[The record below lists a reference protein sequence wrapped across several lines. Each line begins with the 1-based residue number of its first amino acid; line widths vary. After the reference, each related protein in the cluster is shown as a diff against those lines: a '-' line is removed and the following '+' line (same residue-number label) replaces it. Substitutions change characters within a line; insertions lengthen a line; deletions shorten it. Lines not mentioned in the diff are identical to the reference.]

1 MLSWSYRSARG
12 WLPMGSITGQTRPL
26 PVELWGKVPPDRI
39 CDLCHQIPR
48 GRALSS
54 KHQIYSVAAGD
65 IFTVPLDDGEVAL
78 GQVIGKYT
86 KALYVIVFDLVASS
100 KSVQTLHFSDVTAA
114 TPLLARMT
122 FDARFRPGMW
132 QIVGNSVPDQRRFLP
147 AFSHGSEDY
156 DGVHVTNF
164 EGSRMRR
171 ATADEARR
179 VPHLTI
185 DSPMV
190 LEKAL
195 RAHHGLEPWL
205 PVYDDL
211 RYRPTPTSWELFG
224 QPRSAR
230 ADSARAAP
238 EQQSA
243 RGDDHDR

>member
-1 MLSWSYRSARG
+1 
-12 WLPMGSITGQTRPL
+12 
-26 PVELWGKVPPDRI
+26 
-39 CDLCHQIPR
+39 
-48 GRALSS
+48 LSS
-54 KHQIYSVAAGD
+54 KQQICSVAVGD
-65 IFTVPLDDGEVAL
+65 IFTVPLDDGQVAL

-86 KALYVIVFDLVASS
+86 KALYVIIFDLVASGR
-100 KSVQTLHFSDVTAA
+100 SVQTLNFSDVTAA

-147 AFSHGSEDY
+147 AFGHGSEDY

-164 EGSRMRR
+164 EGSKMRR

-224 QPRSAR
+224 EPRPAR
-230 ADSARAAP
+230 ADSARGAP
-238 EQQSA
+238 EHQSVG
-243 RGDDHDR
+243 GDGHGH

>member
-1 MLSWSYRSARG
+1 MSSQQQ
-12 WLPMGSITGQTRPL
+12 IH
-26 PVELWGKVPPDRI
+26 PVAV
-39 CDLCHQIPR
+39 
-48 GRALSS
+48 
-54 KHQIYSVAAGD
+54 GD
-65 IFTVPLDDGEVAL
+65 VFTVPLDDGKVVL

-86 KALYVIVFDLVASS
+86 KALYVIIFDLVVPVSPVHGLQLS
-100 KSVQTLHFSDVTAA
+100 EVTAA
-114 TPLLARMT
+114 APFLARMT

-147 AFSHGSEDY
+147 AFSHGSEEY

-179 VPHLTI
+179 VPHLTV

-190 LEKAL
+190 LEKAV

-205 PVYDDL
+205 PAYDDL